1 MSGSAIFL
9 NELSYTYPTGK
20 EGASGISLEIKSG
33 EFVAIMGANG
43 SGKTTILK
51 MLVGLLKPTSGS
63 VAVDRQKVGFVFQDP
78 DDQLFMPTVAEDVA
92 YGPLNMGL
100 PKPEVELR
108 VARSLEAVGA
118 ADLGDRSIHH
128 LSGGQKKR
136 VAIAGVLAMG
146 SEILILDEPT
156 ASLDPAGT
164 SSIMKLLKRLNEV
177 DGLTVV
183 MATHDV
189 DLIPVYADRV
199 FVVNEGRLVAGGTF
213 QEVFSESEL
222 IRKSRLRLPR
232 VSHLVEI
239 LRKRYTDLPED
250 LPMTI
255 GQARKELSKAFES
268 GLEDRVHDRNVC
280 GGGR

>member
-1 MSGSAIFL
+1 MSGSAIAFS
-9 NELSYTYPTGK
+9 ELSFSYSTGQEAVNK
-20 EGASGISLEIKSG
+20 VSIDIRSG
-33 EFVAIMGANG
+33 EFIAIMGANG
-43 SGKTTILK
+43 SGKTTLLK
-51 MLVGLLKPTSGS
+51 MVVGLLKPSAGMI
-63 VAVDRQKVGFVFQDP
+63 AVDRQKVGFVFQDP

-100 PKPEVELR
+100 SKAEVELR
-108 VARSLEAVGA
+108 VKKSLEAVGA
-118 ADLGDRSIHH
+118 EDLAARSIHQ

-199 FVVNEGRLVAGGTF
+199 FVMSEGRMVAGGTF
-213 QEVFSESEL
+213 RDVFSESDV
-222 IRKSRLRLPR
+222 IRDSKLRLPR

-239 LRKRYTDLPED
+239 LKKQYAGLPED

-255 GQARKELSKAFES
+255 GQARKELAKAFES
-268 GLEDRVHDRNVC
+268 GLEKRVHNGNLRS
-280 GGGR
+280 GSR